1 MCNCRKNKTNID
13 PGTAAAAQQLTD
25 QQVSELVA
33 SAQDIATRV
42 GRRPIT
48 PSSNTAT
55 L

>member
-13 PGTAAAAQQLTD
+13 SGTAAAQQLTD
-25 QQVSELVA
+25 QQISELVA

-42 GRRPIT
+42 ERRPIT
-48 PSSNTAT
+48 PSLNTAT